1 MAKPHARL
9 SPFWA
14 TMLAHPT
21 MALPTLQP
29 GLVPMATFEDMDVAA
44 ALLALQRGLAP
55 AVTAPHSA
63 HDPLGAHDNSQWF
76 AWRSL

>member
-1 MAKPHARL
+1 MALVAPLRGGTPAGL

-14 TMLAHPT
+14 TMLAHST

-55 AVTAPHSA
+55 AVTAP
-63 HDPLGAHDNSQWF
+63 
-76 AWRSL
+76 

>member
-1 MAKPHARL
+1 MTLAAPLSGETPAGL

-14 TMLAHPT
+14 TMLAHST

-55 AVTAPHSA
+55 AVTAP
-63 HDPLGAHDNSQWF
+63 
-76 AWRSL
+76 